1 MTMYDDAILAT
12 YGETVVLCA
21 AAAYAAA
28 VRATY
33 EADARDDR
41 DAYEAALLIAINARK
56 VRDDAYKAYAAAQAA
71 LEPKP

>member
-1 MTMYDDAILAT
+1 MITHDDATLAAT
-12 YGETVVLCA
+12 RDVAYAVA
-21 AAAYAAA
+21 DAAYAAA

-41 DAYEAALLIAINARK
+41 NAYDAALLIAIDARK
-56 VRDDAYKAYAAAQAA
+56 ARDAAYKACAAALAA